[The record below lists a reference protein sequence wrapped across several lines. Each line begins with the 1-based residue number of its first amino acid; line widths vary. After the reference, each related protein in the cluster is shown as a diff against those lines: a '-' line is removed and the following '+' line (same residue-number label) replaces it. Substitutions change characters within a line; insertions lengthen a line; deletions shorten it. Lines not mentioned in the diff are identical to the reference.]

1 MFYGLEL
8 FGWKWVAHKNI
19 AYEFMQLIHDSS
31 AASTFERKEES
42 QEQVLMKMDQCI
54 EWTSERMFRD

>member
-1 MFYGLEL
+1 MLYGLSL
-8 FGWKWVAHKNI
+8 FGWKWVAHKNK
-19 AYEFMQLIHDSS
+19 AYEFMQLIHDSF

-54 EWTSERMFRD
+54 EWTFEGMFRD

>member
-1 MFYGLEL
+1 MLYGLEL
-8 FGWKWVAHKNI
+8 FGWKWVAHESK

-42 QEQVLMKMDQCI
+42 QEQGLMKMDQCI
-54 EWTSERMFRD
+54 EWTSEGMFRD

>member
-1 MFYGLEL
+1 M
-8 FGWKWVAHKNI
+8 AHKNK

-31 AASTFERKEES
+31 AASAFERKEES

-54 EWTSERMFRD
+54 EWTSEGMFRD